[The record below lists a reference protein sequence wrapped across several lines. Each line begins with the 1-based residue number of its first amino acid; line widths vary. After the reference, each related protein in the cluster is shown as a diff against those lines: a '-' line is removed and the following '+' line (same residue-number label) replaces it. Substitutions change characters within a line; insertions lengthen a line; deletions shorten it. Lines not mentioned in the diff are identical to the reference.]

1 MRKKNSYIVLMIIT
15 FAGLLIVAGC
25 QPTKQKQ
32 ESATKQAAITEVQD
46 STMTVSLTP
55 EQYRNAGIRLGNTE
69 ERKLHG
75 ILQVNGM
82 VEVPPQSKI
91 SVTFPYGGF
100 VRKINALEGSYVK
113 KGALLAVLENPE
125 YVDLQENYLKNKTAL
140 EYARQ
145 EYNRQKELYKA
156 DVAAGKTY
164 QKAKSDYESLSASVK
179 ALEQKLDIMGIRAE
193 TLTPDNISSII
204 NITAPDNGY
213 VTKVLV
219 NKGKYVNAQEELLE
233 VNNNRDMLID
243 LTVYEKDISSIRTGQ
258 EVGYTLTGSSQPEQ
272 KAKIILIGR
281 EIRPDR
287 SVVVHA
293 VPENKNQQL
302 LPGAYV
308 QAFISQSGTLSEVL
322 PAGAVVRSEGK
333 QYIFIREKVQPY
345 SFRMIPVQVGT
356 ESDGYLQIKLS
367 EKIQIPD
374 SSIVTNG
381 AFSLLSVLK
390 NKGEEE

>member
-1 MRKKNSYIVLMIIT
+1 MRNKNSYIVRLIIAFT
-15 FAGLLIVAGC
+15 GLFILAGC
-25 QPTKQKQ
+25 QSSKQKQ
-32 ESATKQAAITEVQD
+32 ELATKQANITEAQD

-55 EQYRNAGIRLGNTE
+55 EQYRNAGIRLGNME

-75 ILQVNGM
+75 ILQVSGM

-100 VRKINALEGSYVK
+100 VRQINALEGNYVK

-125 YVDLQENYLKNKTAL
+125 YVDLQENYLKNKSAL

-156 DVAAGKTY
+156 DVAAGKAY
-164 QKAKSDYESLSASVK
+164 QKAKSEYESLSASVK

-193 TLTPDNISSII
+193 TLTPDNISSTV

-219 NKGKYVNAQEELLE
+219 NQGKYVNAQEELLE
-233 VNNNRDMLID
+233 IDNNREVHID

-258 EVGYTLTGSSQPEQ
+258 EVGYTLTGSSQSEQ

-293 VPENKNQQL
+293 VPENKHQQL

-308 QAFISQSGTLSEVL
+308 QAFISLSGILSEVL

-333 QYIFIREKVQPY
+333 QYIFVREKVQPY

-356 ESDGYLQIKLS
+356 ESNGYLQIKLS

-374 SSIVTNG
+374 SSIVING

-390 NKGEEE
+390 STG